1 MAICHVDILLAFGRD
16 ELLCL
21 KGMCA
26 LHDVLLVG
34 QVHPKDG
41 GLVKY
46 NPVASHGEATSYRI
60 LLKRRISQMWQKLV
74 KEDFAQGTF

>member
-34 QVHPKDG
+34 QMHPKDG

-46 NPVASHGEATSYRI
+46 NPVASHGEA
-60 LLKRRISQMWQKLV
+60 KA
-74 KEDFAQGTF
+74 F